1 MTYREELFKAMD
13 VLAQDDRTLF
23 LGQCVVNSGTFMYH
37 TLKNIPPSKRMEMPV
52 FEDTQM
58 GISIGLA
65 LAGYV
70 PVSVFPRM
78 DFLICATNQ
87 LANHLDKIAEMSSGQ
102 FNPKVIVRSAVGS
115 TNPLFPGPQ
124 HCNDYCDSLRSSL
137 RNVDVVQ
144 LREAAQIVPAYR
156 QALDSPRSTVVI
168 EYPDLYDSS

>member
-13 VLAQDDRTLF
+13 VLGQDERTVF

-37 TLKNIPPSKRMEMPV
+37 TLKNIPLNKRLEMPV

-58 GISIGLA
+58 GMSIGLA

-87 LANHLDKIAEMSSGQ
+87 IANHLDKFVEMSAGQ
-102 FNPKVIVRSAVGS
+102 FNPRVIVRTAVGS

-124 HCNDYCDSLRSSL
+124 HCNDYCDALRHSV
-137 RNVDVVQ
+137 RNIDIVQ
-144 LREAAQIVPAYR
+144 LKRSEEIVPAYR
-156 QALDSPRSTVVI
+156 KALDSNKSTVLV